1 MRGGGRAGLLLT
13 GCALVAVAL
22 APPAVAKGAR
32 VPAPVRGWVVDRV
45 RIERLDGAGGHLT
58 VGGSGDFL
66 GAVEVVPGVGG
77 AAVVNELPL
86 EEYLQGVAEV
96 PASWPVE
103 ALRAQAIAARTFALH
118 ELRRAGPS
126 ASRAVGAD
134 ICAVE
139 ACQVYIGMAKQRSE
153 HGQRWVDAVHAT
165 RGQVLLYRGEPILAQ
180 YSSSN
185 GGRSVAGGRPYLRSG
200 PDPDS
205 ARGPY
210 GRWRV
215 SLAYDQL
222 RQAFDLP
229 GPLTSLRRA
238 GEAVAL
244 DWAVPGGAGGQALV
258 PVADFRARLNEV
270 VPPQGG
276 LPRTVPST
284 QFSVL
289 ADDPAATAVLD
300 GRGHGHGIGMS
311 QFGALG
317 KASRGMRAADILA
330 SYYGGLRPTALPADL
345 DPGTVR
351 VALDTGRA
359 AVSVGASGRFR
370 VLDGAGM
377 PVAVAA
383 SGTWRVLPAG
393 KGRVRVVAPPDQE
406 AAPALERVA
415 ADPPGPVRADRGQAR
430 FRLSSAAVVRLRV
443 EGPGLGA
450 PVETA
455 AALLEPG
462 EAAAELPALPGPG
475 RYTVSVVADGGAGRT
490 TTATLALRVRRT
502 AAGADRTTT
511 AVLAPVPSLSRP
523 AAVAWALLAAVGA
536 MAVRLNSGRLLRG
549 RRRPVA

>member
-1 MRGGGRAGLLLT
+1 MLLAGLVL
-13 GCALVAVAL
+13 AAVVL
-22 APPAVAKGAR
+22 PPPAAAKGRRA
-32 VPAPVRGWVVDRV
+32 PAPVRGWVVDRV
-45 RIERLDGAGGHLT
+45 RIENLDPSGGHLT
-58 VGGSGDFL
+58 VGGTGDFL
-66 GAVEVVPGVGG
+66 GAVEVVPGGG
-77 AAVVNELPL
+77 GVAVVNELPL

-103 ALRAQAIAARTFALH
+103 ALRAQAVAARTFALH
-118 ELRRAGPS
+118 ELRRDTPT

-139 ACQVYIGMAKQRSE
+139 ACQVYIGLAKQRAQD
-153 HGQRWVDAVHAT
+153 GPRWVDAVRAT
-165 RGQVLLYRGEPILAQ
+165 AGQVLLYRGEPILAQ

-185 GGRSVAGGRPYLRSG
+185 GGRSVAGGRPYLRSV

-210 GRWRV
+210 GQWRV
-215 SLAYDQL
+215 SLGYDQI
-222 RQAFDLP
+222 REAFDVP
-229 GPLTSLRRA
+229 GPLTSLRRT
-238 GEAVAL
+238 GEAVVL
-244 DWAVPGGAGGQALV
+244 DWAVPGGASGQAVV
-258 PVADFRARLNEV
+258 PVADFRARLNDA
-270 VPPQGG
+270 VPPQNG

-284 QFSVL
+284 LFSVL

-317 KASRGMRAADILA
+317 KANRGLKAADILA
-330 SYYGGLRPTALPADL
+330 SYYGGLRPTALTAEL

-351 VALDTGRA
+351 VALDTGRGSA
-359 AVSVGASGRFR
+359 SVGGSGRFR
-370 VLDGAGM
+370 VLDGAGV

-393 KGRVRVVAPPDQE
+393 RGKVRVVPPPDQE
-406 AAPALERVA
+406 AAPALESVA
-415 ADPPGPVRADRGQAR
+415 ADPPGPVRSDRGQAR

>member
-13 GCALVAVAL
+13 GCALVAVVL
-22 APPAVAKGAR
+22 PPPAAAKGR
-32 VPAPVRGWVVDRV
+32 RTPVPVRGWVVDRV

-66 GAVEVVPGVGG
+66 GAVEVVPGAGG
-77 AAVVNELPL
+77 VAVVNELPL

-139 ACQVYIGMAKQRSE
+139 ACQVYIGLAKQRAE
-153 HGQRWVDAVHAT
+153 HGQRWVDAVGAT
-165 RGQVLLYRGEPILAQ
+165 RGQVLLHRGEPILAQ

-210 GRWRV
+210 SRWRV
-215 SLAYDQL
+215 TLAYDQL

-244 DWAVPGGAGGQALV
+244 DWAVPGGAGGQAV
-258 PVADFRARLNEV
+258 VAVADFRARLNEV
-270 VPPQGG
+270 VPAQGG

-330 SYYGGLRPTALPADL
+330 SYYGGLRPTPLPADL

-359 AVSVGASGRFR
+359 AVSLGASGRFR

-430 FRLSSAAVVRLRV
+430 FRLSSPAVVRLRV
-443 EGPGLGA
+443 EGPGLDV

-455 AALLEPG
+455 AALVEPG
-462 EAAAELPALPGPG
+462 EATAELPALPGPG

-490 TTATLALRVRRT
+490 ATATLPLRVRPT
-502 AAGADRTTT
+502 VAAAGRTST
-511 AVLAPVPSLSRP
+511 AGVAPAPSLPRS
-523 AAVAWALLAAVGA
+523 AAVAWALLASVGA
-536 MAVRLNSGRLLRG
+536 LLVRRLSGRTLLG
-549 RRRPVA
+549 TRP